1 MSNRVE
7 SLLTYFCSGKCDR
20 IRLCFDGGGMFYL
33 MKIPTFLILINLV
46 SRKLR
51 YVFLGLFW
59 GSAILTLF
67 MSTPLL
73 ARTVPAVLSYEFV
86 LGGSCSSYAI
96 ANMTYQA
103 VELDDVLIKNQ
114 LEGYKYWAPQ
124 RHRHYDVDGSAP
136 IIGGNSGLPGAAWNA
151 TVDMA
156 IDNINLAIFGSEN
169 PVVGTVSDYVSPS
182 DYNHNGGCAPAGVGE
197 CWAAWISAEGGKP
210 AVSGRVWALPY
221 GQCVATVPPF
231 DLVCEALLRD
241 SVVDFGSVKVGSSGR
256 RTQGIEVS
264 CNNSAYYSL
273 SVVGSPDGVLTF
285 DEGRVLIT
293 RDDGQ
298 PLPIEGEVQG
308 GNQKKFVGLDID
320 ATFEKAGQV
329 EWGVKLVI
337 NYM

>member
-1 MSNRVE
+1 
-7 SLLTYFCSGKCDR
+7 
-20 IRLCFDGGGMFYL
+20 MFYL
-33 MKIPTFLILINLV
+33 MKMPTFLILV
-46 SRKLR
+46 SRKSR
-51 YVFLGLFW
+51 YVFSGLFW
-59 GSAILTLF
+59 GSAILTLL

-73 ARTVPAVLSYEFV
+73 ARTVPAVVSYEFV
-86 LGGSCSSYAI
+86 LGGSCNSYSI

-103 VELDDVLIKNQ
+103 VELDDALIKNQ
-114 LEGYKYWAPQ
+114 LAGYKYWTPQ
-124 RHRHYDVDGSAP
+124 RHRHYGVEGNEP
-136 IIGGNSGLPGAAWNA
+136 TIGGNSVLPGAYNG
-151 TVDMA
+151 TVDIA
-156 IDNINLAIFGSEN
+156 IDNINLAIFGSKN

-182 DYNHNGGCAPAGVGE
+182 DNNHNGGCAPAGVGE
-197 CWAAWISAEGGKP
+197 CWAAWLSAQMGKP
-210 AVSGRVWALPY
+210 PISGPVWALPY
-221 GQCVATVPPF
+221 GQCLATVPPF

-273 SVVGSPDGVLTF
+273 SVVGSPNGALTF

-298 PLPIEGEVQG
+298 PLPFEGEVLG
-308 GNQKKFVGLDID
+308 GNQKEFVGLDID